1 MNKLDFFKVEL
12 KYIKNNKIR
21 EFTEKVIENLPDY
34 FFTIPA
40 SSTGKYHPIYAT
52 GEGGLVRHTQAA
64 VRIAIELFTITPIYT
79 SDEKDCIISAL
90 ILHDGFK
97 CGIEKSQYTK
107 HEHPLIMGN
116 FIRESNELKEILDIE
131 LIEKIA
137 SGVESHMGQW
147 CTNKYSKT
155 VLKTPQTKLENF
167 IHWCDYLA
175 SRKILEFNFEVNVA
189 YRQ

>member
-1 MNKLDFFKVEL
+1 MDKLKVFEIEL
-12 KYIKNNKIR
+12 KYIRNDKIR
-21 EFTEKVIENLPDY
+21 KFTEAMINKLPDY
-34 FFTIPA
+34 FFEIPA
-40 SSTGKYHPIYAT
+40 SSTGKYHPQYAT
-52 GEGGLVRHTQAA
+52 GEGGLVKHTKAA
-64 VRIAIELFTITPIYT
+64 VRIAVELFTITPNYT

-97 CGIEKSQYTK
+97 CGIEKTQYTK

-131 LIEKIA
+131 IIEKIA
-137 SGVESHMGQW
+137 SGIESHMGQW
-147 CTNKYSKT
+147 VKVKWSPT

-175 SRKILEFNFEVNVA
+175 SRRCLEFNFKIDVV